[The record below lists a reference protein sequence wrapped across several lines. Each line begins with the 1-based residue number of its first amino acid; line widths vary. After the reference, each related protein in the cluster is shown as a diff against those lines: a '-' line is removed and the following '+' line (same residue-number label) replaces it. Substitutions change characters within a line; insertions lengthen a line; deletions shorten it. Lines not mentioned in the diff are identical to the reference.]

1 MQSSER
7 RIICQRAHW
16 RIELHMC
23 PKDNYAKLEFAEV
36 RMTKWEVR
44 SFEVRRALARG
55 ILSPEGGSQ

>member
-23 PKDNYAKLEFAEV
+23 PKDSYAKLEFVGQAKLV
-36 RMTKWEVR
+36 VAA
-44 SFEVRRALARG
+44 V
-55 ILSPEGGSQ
+55 